1 MEVYK
6 LESILLGMKRKFKA
20 IQDTS
25 DENRF
30 AIKYLKRIEVGMEE
44 VLEQILENIEERNLV
59 LAAVHV
65 GLGIEYVNIKEL
77 KAGEEEFMKC
87 LTLLNNR
94 EKEPRAILTIL
105 NALNQLG
112 IIWLEWNQPE
122 KAKEFL
128 ERAEQIY
135 NNGTDF
141 YDDTDVTES
150 TQWVCIG
157 NEISFKKS
165 MWREALEEV
174 HILIFHYL
182 AQVYEFLKDYDK
194 SALYCHMT
202 LKKQLRPDNNK
213 FDYENWVINA
223 VTLTQYFLKNNRFS
237 EARHHMAAA
246 SHMMLLNES
255 LITALQGA
263 VGNSE
268 QFAAEW
274 EVVRHRNADVDRC
287 WARYG
292 LYLLSSSKKRL
303 LQKTEEDDE
312 DGDNLQST
320 TKPITEK
327 QSENSVNKLIFEYYE
342 ETIEHFTELITDQY
356 LLDFNDAKPV
366 FLRILKSSEHAKLYY
381 TLEDHASDYVSIVQD
396 ISQAY
401 KNLSFFEE
409 DEGRQA
415 KMHKRRIN
423 ILESVVKELNP
434 QYYKCA
440 CRQIWIELGETYS
453 DILHIKLQHFSE
465 TNEDN
470 ESNRQKKINR
480 LVENA
485 IKNFQ
490 LFLNSLETGLLD
502 TSIPELPEEVLE
514 STLYAYF
521 HLGRLYVKTITY
533 DKRAQLDNIEKSIDA
548 YKFILDY
555 CEKYPDAAEI
565 MHDVISLCKDFVNI
579 LPLKA
584 NQLKKELSN

>member
-20 IQDTS
+20 IQDS
-25 DENRF
+25 SRENRF
-30 AIKYLKRIEVGMEE
+30 AIKYLKKIEAGMEE
-44 VLEQILENIEERNLV
+44 VLEQTLEDIEERNLV
-59 LAAVHV
+59 LAAVHF
-65 GLGIEYVNIKEL
+65 GLGIEFVNIKEL

-94 EKEPRAILTIL
+94 EMEPRAILTIL

-112 IIWLEWNQPE
+112 IIWSQWNQPE

-141 YDDTDVTES
+141 YDDTDVIES

-157 NEISFKKS
+157 IEISSSKS
-165 MWREALEEV
+165 TWRQALEEV
-174 HILIFHYL
+174 HILIFYYL
-182 AQVYEFLKDYDK
+182 AQVYGFLKDYDK

-202 LKKQLRPDNNK
+202 LKKQLRPDNK
-213 FDYENWVINA
+213 KLDYENWVINA
-223 VTLTQYFLKNNRFS
+223 VTLSQYFLKNNRFS

-246 SHMMLLNES
+246 SHMMILHES
-255 LITALQGA
+255 FIVTLQD
-263 VGNSE
+263 VMSDSE
-268 QFAAEW
+268 QLAADW
-274 EVVRHRNADVDRC
+274 EVVHHRNADVDRC
-287 WARYG
+287 WAKYG

-320 TKPITEK
+320 TKLITEK
-327 QSENSVNKLIFEYYE
+327 PSENSVNELIFEYYE
-342 ETIEHFTELITDQY
+342 ETIEHIAKQITDQY
-356 LLDFNDAKPV
+356 LLDFSDAKAV
-366 FLRILKSSEHAKLYY
+366 FLRTLKWLEDAKLYY